1 MDTTLQS
8 NQRSFWGSRLPMFY
22 GWVILPVASLAL
34 FTSGPGQTYT
44 ISVFVDPIIEDMGW
58 SRTLVSSLYTA
69 GSLSAALAMV
79 LVGHLLD
86 RFGARIMLIG
96 VAGCFGFS
104 VLFMSI
110 VNHPIELYLGFAA
123 LRIFG
128 QGSLT
133 LIPTTLISLW
143 FIRFRARATAISTVG
158 MTGSQAILPPITLM
172 LIAELGWRNAWVI
185 LAFMIWGLLLIPVA
199 TVIRRSPES
208 VGLHPDGAPDP
219 SAALGE
225 FAEPRINHEVDWTLR
240 ESFHTRT
247 FWLLL
252 FSGSS
257 LSLISTALVFHQ
269 GSLFATKGLD
279 ASLAALVLTVMAGMA
294 LIGSFLAG
302 ILNDRVPNR
311 YVLALSQF
319 ILILAMVWTFALSQS
334 WEALVYGGLLGMGGG
349 LFMNTFT
356 VIWPNYFGRR
366 HLGSIRGMATTS
378 MVGFAALGP
387 MPFGLLFDLTGSYNI
402 AIISFLALPTACG
415 IAALLA
421 RPPGKDNVIM
431 AQTIS

>member
-8 NQRSFWGSRLPMFY
+8 NQRSFWGGRLPIFY

-69 GSLSAALAMV
+69 GSLSAALVMV

-86 RFGARIMLIG
+86 RFGARIMLMG
-96 VAGCFGFS
+96 VAVCFGFG
-104 VLFMSI
+104 VLFMST
-110 VNHPIELYLGFAA
+110 VNHPIELYAGFAA

-133 LIPTTLISLW
+133 LIPTALISLW
-143 FIRFRARATAISTVG
+143 FIRFRARATAISSIG
-158 MTGSQAILPPITLM
+158 ITGSQAFLPPLVHM
-172 LIAELGWRNAWVI
+172 LIAEFGWRNAWVA
-185 LAFMIWGLLLIPVA
+185 LAFMVWGLLLIPVA

-208 VGLHPDGAPDP
+208 VGLHPDGTPDS
-219 SAALGE
+219 SALLGE
-225 FAEPRINHEVDWTLR
+225 FAEPRMNHEVDWSLR
-240 ESFHTRT
+240 ESFHTRA

-279 ASLAALVLTVMAGMA
+279 ASMAALTLTVMAAMA
-294 LIGSFLAG
+294 LIGTLLAG
-302 ILNDRVPNR
+302 VLNDRVPNR
-311 YVLALSQF
+311 YVLALSQA
-319 ILILAMVWTFALSQS
+319 ILIVAMIWTFALSQS
-334 WEALVYGGLLGMGGG
+334 WEALAYGGLLGLGGG

-366 HLGSIRGMATTS
+366 HLGSIRGVATTS

-387 MPFGLLFDLTGSYNI
+387 MPFGLLFDLTGSYNV
-402 AIISFLALPTACG
+402 AIISFLALPAACG
-415 IAALLA
+415 IAAFLA
-421 RPPGKDNVIM
+421 RPPVKPDY
-431 AQTIS
+431 S